1 MNRSILYDQEQ
12 GRDFDFLGFE
22 HDVLLGLGF
31 SVQDILGQTT
41 TVISGFAATPTG
53 PATLTINL
61 AAGRCYQQADADAT
75 AVGDIPQDTSVIEQ
89 QGFYAGATVTLV
101 PPAVAG
107 HSQWNLIE
115 AQFSQSDVVRA
126 GDPNGGI
133 PPFYNSANPS
143 EPLNGQGNLGDVS
156 PTERASLCIIQVIQG
171 VSATTGSEAPPS
183 PTSGWVPLYL
193 VDLTNG
199 QTQITSGEILVAG
212 PSVGLNVPSNYPYA
226 PFLAGL
232 LSAHHSGNPGQ
243 APQID
248 LTKEVKNL
256 LPPANGG
263 APPHGVQT
271 FTSSGTFTVPAGVTS
286 VSVELW
292 GGGGGSGGAVPN
304 NAGSGGAG
312 GGYANKLVTGLTPGS
327 TVAVTVGVGGAAGGA
342 GGGNGGAGG
351 ASSFGAF
358 VSATGGGG
366 GPGNSTASSSGGSGT
381 GGDLVFLGQPGNGG
395 SIFSSTTVMG
405 GGGGGSP
412 RGAEGQQFSITSSL
426 GAFNGTAG
434 VAPGG
439 GANGAASASG
449 SGGNVAGAAGGGGAV
464 VVRW

>member
-107 HSQWNLIE
+107 QSQWNLIE
-115 AQFSQSDVVRA
+115 AQFSQSDIVRA
-126 GDPNGGI
+126 NDPNGGI
-133 PPFYNSANPS
+133 PPFYNAANPS

-212 PSVGLNVPSNYPYA
+212 PSVGLNVPSNYPAA

-232 LSAHHSGNPGQ
+232 LSSHHSGAPGQ
-243 APQID
+243 APKIS
-248 LTKEVKNL
+248 LTSEVMGV
-256 LPPANGG
+256 LPFANGG
-263 APPHGVQT
+263 AGTLGMQWI
-271 FTSSGTFTVPAGVTS
+271 TSSGSYTV
-286 VSVELW
+286 VSPQSLVIVW
-292 GGGGGSGGAVPN
+292 GGGGGSSGGT
-304 NAGSGGAG
+304 GGAG
-312 GGYANKLVTGLTPGS
+312 GGGGCAIGLVSATVGS
-327 TVAVTVGVGGAAGGA
+327 IVTVTVGAAGVGNA
-342 GGGNGGAGG
+342 TPSSVTGGGT
-351 ASSFGAF
+351 SSFGSYL
-358 VSATGGGG
+358 SATGGGG
-366 GPGNSTASSSGGSGT
+366 GTGGGGT
-381 GGDLVFLGQPGNGG
+381 GGVGVGGIVNLTGQAGTDLDGVATNAPGGAAPLGGATGVVNNIG
-395 SIFSSTTVMG
+395 SAIAATVPG
-405 GGGGGSP
+405 GGG
-412 RGAEGQQFSITSSL
+412 A
-426 GAFNGTAG
+426 
-434 VAPGG
+434 
-439 GANGAASASG
+439 ANAASASYFQ
-449 SGGNVAGAAGGGGAV
+449 NGAAGAV
-464 VVRW
+464 LVISWGS

>member
-286 VSVELW
+286 IEVEVWGAGSGGVGGSSASGSAGGYAWGLYTVVSGATETVTIGTGGTGYAGSASTSSGAGGSSSFGALCSATGGLSVSYVPTSRPVDGGVGSGGQLNFSGSAGIDIESATIDNAYGAPAVR
-292 GGGGGSGGAVPN
+292 GGGGGSYFSGGQAASP
-304 NAGSGGAG
+304 GAG
-312 GGYANKLVTGLTPGS
+312 GGACSSVDY
-327 TVAVTVGVGGAAGGA
+327 
-342 GGGNGGAGG
+342 GGNGGDG
-351 ASSFGAF
+351 
-358 VSATGGGG
+358 
-366 GPGNSTASSSGGSGT
+366 
-381 GGDLVFLGQPGNGG
+381 L
-395 SIFSSTTVMG
+395 
-405 GGGGGSP
+405 
-412 RGAEGQQFSITSSL
+412 
-426 GAFNGTAG
+426 
-434 VAPGG
+434 
-439 GANGAASASG
+439 
-449 SGGNVAGAAGGGGAV
+449 V